1 MCVCVC
7 VRELLHIW
15 CTCIRS
21 SRDGQRDC
29 CLFVMSYVSSLCVC
43 VVMMCLGV
51 SPDLQSSVRQLSRL
65 REGKFVGQGVCVAI
79 VSV

>member
-1 MCVCVC
+1 M
-7 VRELLHIW
+7 
-15 CTCIRS
+15 
-21 SRDGQRDC
+21 
-29 CLFVMSYVSSLCVC
+29 CVC